1 VRPPVSPPRLAGLV
15 ALGDAFLCRVVR
27 WRVDD
32 SSGVLE
38 CARAGQPMIFA
49 CRHGELWPLLWVVRD
64 LDVSVLTS
72 RSGDG
77 ELLAR
82 ILERQGFATLRGSS
96 SSRAIT
102 AGRGAL
108 RVLRQGGRLG
118 LAVDGPRGPRGMVQN
133 GVLRVAQRADVPIV
147 ALRRTG
153 GRPWVA
159 PGSWDRFE
167 IPRPGD
173 RLSLRVSAPLH
184 VGPAEAGIE
193 AAGER
198 LAELLGGTRP
208 ASGPKADPGGTAA
221 WSRAGAD
228 AG

>member
-1 VRPPVSPPRLAGLV
+1 MRPPVSPPRLAGLV
-15 ALGDAFLCRVVR
+15 ALADAVLRRTVR
-27 WRVDD
+27 WDVDD
-32 SSGVLE
+32 SAGVLE
-38 CARAGQPMIFA
+38 HARAGGSMVFA
-49 CRHGELWPLLWVVRD
+49 CRHGELWPLLWLVRD
-64 LDVSVLTS
+64 LDVSILTS

-82 ILERQGFATLRGSS
+82 ILERQGFTTLRGSS
-96 SSRAIT
+96 SSRAIS

-108 RVLRQGGRLG
+108 RVLRGGGRLG
-118 LAVDGPRGPRGMVQN
+118 LAVDGPRGPRGLVQD
-133 GVLRVAQRADVPIV
+133 GVLRLARRADVPIV
-147 ALRRTG
+147 ALRRTE

-167 IPRPGD
+167 IPRPGG

-184 VGPAEAGIE
+184 VGPSEAGIE

-208 ASGPKADPGGTAA
+208 PGAPTGEAGATAA

-228 AG
+228 A